1 MRTLLRAVT
10 IAAILAAGALQA
22 APDNPLRD
30 NPSPYLAMHAT
41 DPVHWQPW
49 SREVMARARREG
61 KPVFLS
67 IGYFSCRWCH
77 VMQHESFQDPEI
89 ARLLNRDFI
98 PVVVDRELNPALDA
112 RMIAFVERTR
122 GHAGWPLNV
131 FVTPGGYPLI
141 GTVYLPPARFKEFL
155 LKLNRTWREDR
166 AGLEALAREAARS
179 MPQPEVSPG
188 PHLPAGWADELR
200 RALVAHALQLGDE
213 MSGGFGQSNKFPMA
227 PQLDALL
234 DALSAK
240 PDPALARLLR
250 LTLDRMASQGLRD
263 HLRGGFFRYATDPDW
278 KVPHFE
284 KMLYSNA
291 LLAAVYIKAARVL
304 DEPRYLGV
312 ARDTLD
318 FMLRELTTGSGA
330 MIASLSAVDGH
341 GVDGGFYLWGEN
353 QLSRLL
359 SPKELAVVRLCW
371 GMHGSPTTPD
381 GYLPVVAASSE
392 SASKSLGLAPAQV
405 RHLLRAA
412 RDKLLA
418 AQRRRVLPRD
428 TKQLAGWNG
437 LALRTLAQ
445 AAALPGGGRYRAAGR
460 RVRDYLIHRLWTGE
474 RLLRARGAGGRLGE
488 ASLQDYAYVAS
499 GLYAWARVSGDE
511 RAWGV
516 ARKIVARAW
525 RDYHRPQGWVLET
538 APVLSHGLAEP
549 VIADGSMPSPSATLI
564 QVSLRLG
571 RADHD
576 ARLLRRARS
585 ALNVG
590 HGTLRADAFWFATQV
605 QAAVLAQSSA
615 AGTIGQSG
623 TR

>member
-1 MRTLLRAVT
+1 MRTLLQAGT
-10 IAAILAAGALQA
+10 IVFILAAGALQA
-22 APDNPLRD
+22 APANPLHD
-30 NPSPYLAMHAT
+30 NPSPYLAMHAG

-49 SREVMARARREG
+49 SRDVMARARREG
-61 KPVFLS
+61 RLVFLS
-67 IGYFSCRWCH
+67 IGYFACRWCH
-77 VMQHESFQDPEI
+77 VMQHESFQNPEI
-89 ARLLNRDFI
+89 AQLLNRDFI
-98 PVVVDRELNPALDA
+98 PVVIDRELNPALDA

-155 LKLNRTWREDR
+155 VKLNRAWRGDR

-200 RALVAHALQLGDE
+200 RALVARALQLGDE
-213 MSGGFGQSNKFPMA
+213 MAGGFGQSNKFPMA

-250 LTLDRMASQGLRD
+250 LTLDQMASQGLRD

-284 KMLYSNA
+284 KMLYGNA

-304 DEPRYLGV
+304 DEPRYLAV

-318 FMLRELTTGSGA
+318 FMLREFTTGSGA
-330 MIASLSAVDGH
+330 MIASLSAVDGR
-341 GVDGGFYLWGEN
+341 GIDGGFYLWN
-353 QLSRLL
+353 QRQLSRLL
-359 SPKELAVVRLCW
+359 SPEELAVARVCW

-381 GYLPVVAASSE
+381 GYLPMVAASPE
-392 SASKSLGLAPAQV
+392 AAGKTLGLAPAQV
-405 RHLLRAA
+405 RRLLHAA
-412 RDKLLA
+412 RAKLVA

-437 LALRTLAQ
+437 LALRALAE
-445 AAALPGGGRYRAAGR
+445 AAALSGAERYREAGR
-460 RVRDYLIHRLWTGE
+460 RVRDYLIHRLWTGG
-474 RLLRARGAGGRLGE
+474 RLLRARSSHGRLGE

-499 GLYAWARVSGDE
+499 GLYAWARVSGDA
-511 RAWGV
+511 RALAV

-525 RDYHRPQGWVLET
+525 HDYHRAQGWVLET
-538 APVLSHGLAEP
+538 APVLSYGMAEP
-549 VIADGSMPSPSATLI
+549 VIADGPMPSPSATLI
-564 QVSLRLG
+564 EVSLRLA
-571 RADHD
+571 RDDHD
-576 ARLLRRARS
+576 TRLLRRARR
-585 ALNVG
+585 ALNVS
-590 HGTLRADAFWFATQV
+590 HGMLRADAFWFATQIE
-605 QAAVLAQSSA
+605 ALALAQPSG
-615 AGTIGQSG
+615 AGGDGQSG
-623 TR
+623 AR

>member
-10 IAAILAAGALQA
+10 IVAILAAGAVQA

-49 SREVMARARREG
+49 SRDVMARARREG
-61 KPVFLS
+61 KLVFLS
-67 IGYFSCRWCH
+67 IGYFACRWCH
-77 VMQHESFQDPEI
+77 VMQHESFQNPEI
-89 ARLLNRDFI
+89 APLLNRDFI

-122 GHAGWPLNV
+122 GQAGWPLNV
-131 FVTPGGYPLI
+131 FVTPAGYPLI
-141 GTVYLPPARFKEFL
+141 GTVYLPPGRFKTFL
-155 LKLNRTWREDR
+155 VKLNQAWRSDR
-166 AGLEALAREAARS
+166 GGLEALAREAARS
-179 MPQPEVSPG
+179 LPQPEISPG
-188 PHLPAGWADELR
+188 PHLPPGWADELR
-200 RALVAHALQLGDE
+200 RALVARALQLGDD
-213 MSGGFGQSNKFPMA
+213 MAGGFGQANKFPMA

-234 DALSAK
+234 DALSANAN
-240 PDPALARLLR
+240 PALARLLR

-263 HLRGGFFRYATDPDW
+263 HLRGGFFRYATDPNW
-278 KVPHFE
+278 QVPHFE

-291 LLAAVYIKAARVL
+291 LLASVYMKAARVL

-312 ARDTLD
+312 ARDTVD

-330 MIASLSAVDGH
+330 MISSLSAVDGN

-381 GYLPVVAASSE
+381 GYLPAVAASSE
-392 SASKSLGLAPAQV
+392 AAGKALGLAPAQV
-405 RHLLRAA
+405 RRLLRAA
-412 RDKLLA
+412 RGKLLA

-445 AAALPGGGRYRAAGR
+445 AAALPDSGRYRAAGR
-460 RVRDYLIHRLWTGE
+460 RVRDYLIRRLWTGE
-474 RLLRARGAGGRLGE
+474 RLLRARGARGRLGE

-499 GLYAWARVSGDE
+499 GLYAWARVSRDE
-511 RAWGV
+511 RALNV

-525 RDYHRPQGWVLET
+525 HDYHRPRGWVLEA
-538 APVLSHGLAEP
+538 APVLSHGVAQP
-549 VIADGSMPSPSATLI
+549 VIADGPMPSPSATLI
-564 QVSLRLG
+564 EVSLRLA
-571 RADHD
+571 RDD
-576 ARLLRRARS
+576 RDTRLLRRARS

-590 HGTLRADAFWFATQV
+590 HATLGSDAFWFATQI
-605 QAAVLAQSSA
+605 QALVLAQPSA
-615 AGTIGQSG
+615 AGADGQS
-623 TR
+623 RAR